1 MSTGLS
7 AIAVKLTTL
16 SSDARLSDLAL
27 FMTEGQVARAKKIR
41 SVLGHLAPGVYLL
54 RRSVGRFL
62 GALVALGA
70 RGHALRRRPSPAF

>member
-16 SSDARLSDLAL
+16 SSNARLSDLAL

-41 SVLGHLAPGVYLL
+41 SVLGHLAHRSLPNRGWSIYPGC
-54 RRSVGRFL
+54 
-62 GALVALGA
+62 
-70 RGHALRRRPSPAF
+70 AFADVR